1 MYQDLSEEDKRK
13 KRYNL
18 PKDEKQRL
26 VEYRKK
32 KYRKNKTSSPIV
44 KDWLFWLVTYARFF
58 SNKYIKPFFKDL
70 CFQ

>member
-32 KYRKNKTSSPIV
+32 KY
-44 KDWLFWLVTYARFF
+44 
-58 SNKYIKPFFKDL
+58 
-70 CFQ
+70 